1 MDLECTKESPAYYT
15 ICLHILAA
23 ISFPINCFG
32 CYLVIFRTPH
42 NSKYKYRQLYL
53 QITSFIVENYMT
65 WIAAGYYFFPMTGGF
80 TTSSISDKF
89 MRTHMCVVFYFF
101 TFSYEMP
108 ALFCCFQYRADA
120 AAELNTKYRIPT
132 YITFPLFILAHSF
145 PVTLGCLMYISEPSR
160 DEQYK
165 TLVTNFPKCL
175 HMLDHPRF
183 IVYDWR
189 SNFWLI
195 VAGTTAIIWMVS
207 FTLYHGFL
215 ALYTMSILQ
224 SMRKHMS
231 NATFK
236 IHKAALLTITLQ
248 CIIPMGAIV
257 VPVFFIF
264 IVVLKEL
271 TQLQEIATDGMFLIA
286 IHSLVST
293 IVMIFCNSKYSEIV
307 RGFIGLALHQGS
319 NATIEVI
326 STTHVS
332 NTVLTSRKISTRN
345 RI

>member
-32 CYLVIFRTPH
+32 CYLVVFRTPQ
-42 NSKYKYRQLYL
+42 NSKYRYRQLYL
-53 QITSFIVENYMT
+53 QVTTFIVENYMT

-101 TFSYEMP
+101 TFSYELP

-120 AAELNTKYRIPT
+120 AAELNTKYRIPSYLT
-132 YITFPLFILAHSF
+132 YSLLVLAHSF
-145 PVTLGCLMYISEPSR
+145 PIIIGCLMYISEPTK

-165 TLVTNFPKCL
+165 TLLNNFPKCL

-189 SNFWLI
+189 TNFWLI
-195 VAGTTAIIWMVS
+195 VAGASTIIWLAF
-207 FTLYHGFL
+207 FTMYIGFL
-215 ALYTMSILQ
+215 ALYTMLILQ
-224 SMRKHMS
+224 TMRKHMS
-231 NATFK
+231 IATFK
-236 IHKAALLTITLQ
+236 IHKAALVTITLQ
-248 CIIPMGAIV
+248 CIIPMDAIV
-257 VPVFFIF
+257 IPVSFIF

-271 TQLQEIATDGMFLIA
+271 TEFQEIATDGMFLISS
-286 IHSLVST
+286 HSLIST
-293 IVMIFCNSKYSEIV
+293 IVMIACNSRYLDIV
-307 RGFIGLALHQGS
+307 RGYLGKALNFRLNGLIDG
-319 NATIEVI
+319 V
-326 STTHVS
+326 STTHAS
-332 NTVLTSRKISTRN
+332 NEVVPIQN
-345 RI
+345 